1 MGKFEDILWET
12 WRISWGNF
20 VESYGVSLEVQFV
33 GIQRVELRM
42 ISLGLVARGVH
53 RSLGPPILAVFRQ
66 RRDMA
71 EPVFPPFGCF
81 NEPKPQAQLEKRA
94 CVSARWCAGGLN
106 KNGLG
111 SV

>member
-42 ISLGLVARGVH
+42 IPLGLVARGGSPVPWTPYF
-53 RSLGPPILAVFRQ
+53 GGVP
-66 RRDMA
+66 A
-71 EPVFPPFGCF
+71 EPGHGRTSFPTFRLP
-81 NEPKPQAQLEKRA
+81 E
-94 CVSARWCAGGLN
+94 
-106 KNGLG
+106 
-111 SV
+111 

>member
-42 ISLGLVARGVH
+42 IPLGLVARWG
-53 RSLGPPILAVFRQ
+53 SLVPWTPHFAVSRQ
-66 RRDMA
+66 SRDMA